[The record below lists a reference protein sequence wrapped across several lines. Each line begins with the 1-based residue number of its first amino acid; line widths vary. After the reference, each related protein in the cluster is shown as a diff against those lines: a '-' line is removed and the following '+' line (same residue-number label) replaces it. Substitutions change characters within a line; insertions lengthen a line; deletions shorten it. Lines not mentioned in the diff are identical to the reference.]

1 MARRSI
7 EYIKSRFETG
17 DRPDGKDYE
26 DLIDT
31 LIQQATDLGTTSNN
45 ELEITGIE
53 NVTVVDTFDSN
64 DWRMVKYMIS
74 LKSLDGQKY
83 YATEF
88 SVLVDGTNVN
98 VAEYGIMDND
108 GDMGTISV
116 SRTGDIVGL
125 VVTPNQS
132 ITPITVRF
140 ARVGLKA

>member
-31 LIQQATDLGTTSNN
+31 LIQQATDLGTASNN
-45 ELEITGIE
+45 DLEIAGIE
-53 NVTVVDTFDSN
+53 NTTVLDTFNSN
-64 DWRMVKYMIS
+64 EWRMVKYMIS

-98 VAEYGIMDND
+98 VSEYGIMDND

-116 SRTGDIVGL
+116 SRQGDVLQL
-125 VVTPNQS
+125 VLIPN
-132 ITPITVRF
+132 PAVRPVTVRF
-140 ARVGLKA
+140 ARMGLKA

>member
-31 LIQQATDLGTTSNN
+31 LIQQATDLGTSGNN
-45 ELEITGIE
+45 ELEVTGIE
-53 NVTVVDTFDSN
+53 NTTVVDTFSSN
-64 DWRMVKYMIS
+64 EWRMVKYLIS
-74 LKSLDGQKY
+74 LKSLDGEKY

-88 SVLVDGTNVN
+88 SVLVDETKVN
-98 VAEYGIMDND
+98 VAEYGIIDND

-140 ARVGLKA
+140 ARVGLRA